1 VSSLSL
7 PDYPP
12 IHSIHPSACLL
23 AGLLARLACTLAR
36 LFFSSTL
43 LPSASFSF
51 RSCTSPPRSILSAL
65 DTAGGRAHP
74 PSACQKARVW
84 LHGMPFL
91 ALGHTSPP
99 SSPLPAPLP
108 CTRPPP
114 RFPCSGKHHGTA
126 NTRVSDQPCVGF
138 VRLASFSFPFAPA
151 SHHQKKKKK
160 SALGPVVPASRHS
173 KSFFMLFED
182 HQPHHLPSVRHHLLI
197 LPPFLLFHLFSHS
210 ERNVEKKKKGKKKKS
225 RVPIS
230 TQAPRSTCN
239 ALTSFFPRY
248 NASHKP
254 SPARMHAWQR
264 KHTKRSVA
272 LLLL

>member
-1 VSSLSL
+1 MSSLSL

-160 SALGPVVPASRHS
+160 NPRLGPWSLLPATQNPSSCFLRTTSLTICHQFDIICS
-173 KSFFMLFED
+173 SSLLSSSFTFF
-182 HQPHHLPSVRHHLLI
+182 LI
-197 LPPFLLFHLFSHS
+197 PNGTLKKKKK
-210 ERNVEKKKKGKKKKS
+210 EKKKSLGFPFPPK
-225 RVPIS
+225 
-230 TQAPRSTCN
+230 PRDPL
-239 ALTSFFPRY
+239 AML
-248 NASHKP
+248 
-254 SPARMHAWQR
+254 
-264 KHTKRSVA
+264 
-272 LLLL
+272 